1 MDALFTIF
9 LGLLCI
15 GAITARITGWMMR
28 SWLATNAGWMD
39 SAGQRVL
46 RYFFG
51 IFVDIGTANNFLQQ
65 KKQRNEPPT
74 LAYVFF
80 SSFGATMLGLL
91 GLFGAMAAH

>member
-51 IFVDIGTANNFLQQ
+51 IFVDIGTASTFMEQ
-65 KKQRNEPPT
+65 KKVRSEPPT

>member
-1 MDALFTIF
+1 MDALLTMF
-9 LGLLCI
+9 LGLLFM

-39 SAGQRVL
+39 TAGQRVL

-51 IFVDIGTANNFLQQ
+51 VFIDIGTANQFIAN
-65 KKQRNEPPT
+65 KKVRGEPPT

-80 SSFGATMLGLL
+80 SSFGVTMLGLL
-91 GLFGAMAAH
+91 GFIGALAAH